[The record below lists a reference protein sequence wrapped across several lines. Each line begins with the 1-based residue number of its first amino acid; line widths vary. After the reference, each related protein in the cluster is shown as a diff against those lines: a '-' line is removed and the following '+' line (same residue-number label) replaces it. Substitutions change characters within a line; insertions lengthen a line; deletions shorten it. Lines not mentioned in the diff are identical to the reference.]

1 MIEMAYDICKYYIL
15 NQIYC
20 HFRMSHLRIWL
31 SVLLLLLRHH
41 VQLGGADV
49 GTASVY
55 YQPYTPTACYG
66 DDFSQFP
73 TSGLFAAVGE
83 GLWDNSAACGRQYL
97 VRCIS
102 AVDPGTCI
110 PGSQIQIK
118 IVDRAE
124 TSVSRPSFDGTGLV
138 LSNVAFEAL
147 ANPIP
152 YVDYLNVEFLQ
163 I

>member
-1 MIEMAYDICKYYIL
+1 
-15 NQIYC
+15 
-20 HFRMSHLRIWL
+20 MSNMRLWL
-31 SVLLLLLRHH
+31 SSLLLLLLLGHH
-41 VQLGGADV
+41 VRLGGADV

-73 TSGLFAAVGE
+73 TSGIFAAVGE
-83 GLWDNSAACGRQYL
+83 GLWDNGAACGRQYL

-102 AVDPGTCI
+102 AVVPGTCR

-118 IVDRAE
+118 VVDRAA
-124 TSVSRPSFDGTGLV
+124 TSVSRPIYDGTGLV

-147 ANPIP
+147 AFANPG
-152 YVDYLNVEFLQ
+152 VLYLNVEFLQ